1 MTFVRV
7 DSDHIDNLIKKE
19 ETTISKLSEEEQT
32 NLKTV
37 LETIVPKQTYSVQL
51 EAMDSQAAPFIITQ
65 PEFMR
70 RMKEMSQSGGGGM
83 FGMGNMP
90 EMYNLVVNTN
100 SDLATT
106 ILATGDKSAQ
116 ESLVKQAL
124 DLAKLSQNLLKGE
137 ALTAFVK
144 RSFDLIK

>member
-1 MTFVRV
+1 
-7 DSDHIDNLIKKE
+7 LIKKE

-51 EAMDSQAAPFIITQ
+51 EALDSNSAPFIITQ

-70 RMKEMSQSGGGGM
+70 RMKEMSQRRWRNNVRDGQH
-83 FGMGNMP
+83 

-100 SDLATT
+100 SELATS
-106 ILATGDKSAQ
+106 ILNNKDKDAQ

-124 DLAKLSQNLLKGE
+124 DLAKLSQNLLKGSLNRILKKKFR
-137 ALTAFVK
+137 A
-144 RSFDLIK
+144 D